1 MTRKTKFNY
10 LLTVLWFCA
19 STQSQAADWHSQY
32 SNLTPPDCRTVSS
45 DDQGSRSRCLGPAK
59 YQLEL
64 LASDREDVNL
74 IYPSGKVHKL
84 KLIQT
89 VGNGFSHLGKK
100 AEWRFTSGTNEPSA
114 LILRFNV
121 AEDTSNTGAST
132 SYLVVSK
139 ITSSEAC
146 VTAVIKPSAAANE
159 LAREHSEQATNR
171 PCLPARF

>member
-32 SNLTPPDCRTVSS
+32 SNLTPPDCRTISS
-45 DDQGSRSRCLGPAK
+45 DEHGARLRCVGPAK

-100 AEWRFTSGTNEPSA
+100 AEWRFTSGANEPSA

-121 AEDTSNTGAST
+121 VEDSNNIGAST

-139 ITSSEAC
+139 ITPAQAC
-146 VTAVIKPSAAANE
+146 VTAIIKPSAAANE
-159 LAREHSEQATNR
+159 LAREQSQEATNR